1 MGFGLTNYCLFKHD
15 TQLDPLRD
23 GSRLASGGDDCTTR
37 VFDATTGETILVLR
51 TEGRT
56 NGVAWSPITDG
67 AAAARLAAATDRGRL
82 RVFDAATGAAD
93 FECDAPPP
101 PFDAGRNRG
110 YRTVAWS
117 PNGARLAVG
126 TGGGRARVCSHDNT
140 FSRSTQGFRERETR
154 AAFHWWRAAK
164 TDELR
169 LQLWCE

>member
-1 MGFGLTNYCLFKHD
+1 MGFGLTHYCLFKHD

-37 VFDATTGETILVLR
+37 VFDATTGEAILVLR

-82 RVFDAATGAAD
+82 RVFDAATGAVD

-117 PNGARLAVG
+117 PDGARLAVG
-126 TGGGRARVCSHDNT
+126 TGGGRAVPIHTTR
-140 FSRSTQGFRERETR
+140 FRAQLKAFARGKYLLLLIGGERQKQTN
-154 AAFHWWRAAK
+154 
-164 TDELR
+164 
-169 LQLWCE
+169 